1 MTSRPVGF
9 TLSLALLILSFCFP
23 FIINASETVPL
34 APWGDKIDVNGAEC
48 GTLEVYEDRAAGTGR
63 RISLSIA
70 VLPALSRDRQPDPL
84 FMLAGGPGMAAS
96 FLAQSA
102 NGPMRRIREKRDIVL
117 VDQRGTGDSHP
128 LDCEALDPDST
139 YYMLEGDLQV
149 QPMRDCLEDLLQ
161 DADVRHYTTP
171 IAMDDLDDVRAALG
185 YDQINLWGGSY
196 GSRAA
201 LVYLRR
207 HSEHVRAVI
216 VDGLAPPALQLPLY
230 IGEDAARAL
239 ELMLADCERD
249 PDCSGA
255 FPQLRDK
262 WSQLLARLEAEP
274 DQVRLPHPRTG
285 EIGEFTITR
294 SGVVLLVRATLYV
307 AEASTL
313 LPLIIERA
321 HERDYA
327 PLLALADPWV
337 GVAESMSVGMMFSVL
352 CSEDISR
359 ISDEE
364 RQDLAHEPLL
374 GSTIVDQWGSVCDFW
389 PLGELPPGYHE
400 PVISDKPT
408 LVLSGELDPVTP
420 PRWGELTAQHLSNSR
435 HVVVPGVAHGTSGTG
450 CIPRMMAQ
458 FIDSAS
464 LNGLDTQCVE
474 ELRRPMFFRSFAGPR
489 VGTIE
494 AIEATDLS
502 GGQAE

>member
-9 TLSLALLILSFCFP
+9 NLRLVLLILSFCFP
-23 FIINASETVPL
+23 FSIEASEEVPL
-34 APWGDKIDVNGAEC
+34 APCGDKIDINGAEC
-48 GTLEVYEDRAAGTGR
+48 GMLEVYENRAAGTGR
-63 RISLSIA
+63 RISLNIA
-70 VLPALSRDRQPDPL
+70 VLPALSRERQPDPL

-96 FLAQSA
+96 FLASTA
-102 NGPMRRIREKRDIVL
+102 DGAMRRIREKRDIVL

-139 YYMLEGDLQV
+139 YYMLEGDFQL
-149 QPMRDCLEDLLQ
+149 QPMKDCLEELLQ

-171 IAMDDLDDVRAALG
+171 VAMDDLDDVREALG

-207 HSEHVRAVI
+207 HPEHVRAVI
-216 VDGLAPPALQLPLY
+216 VDGLAPMALQLPRY

-239 ELMLADCERD
+239 ELMLADCEQD
-249 PDCSGA
+249 PDCSSA

-262 WSQLLARLEAEP
+262 WTQLLTRLEAEP
-274 DQVRLPHPRTG
+274 DQVRLAHPRTG
-285 EIGEFTITR
+285 EIDEFTITR
-294 SGVVLLVRATLYV
+294 IGVVALVRATLYV

-327 PLLALADPWV
+327 PLLALADPWAD
-337 GVAESMSVGMMFSVL
+337 VAEAMSVGMLFSVL

-359 ISDEE
+359 ISEEE
-364 RQDLAHEPLL
+364 RQDLSDEPLF
-374 GSTIVDQWGSVCDFW
+374 GSTIMDQWGSVCDFW
-389 PLGELPPGYHE
+389 PLAELPPGYHE
-400 PVISDKPT
+400 PVISDKPV

-420 PRWGELTAQHLSNSR
+420 PRWGGLTAQHLSNSK
-435 HVVVPGVAHGTSGTG
+435 HVVVPGVAHGTLGTG

-458 FIDSAS
+458 FVDSAS
-464 LNGLDTQCVE
+464 LDGLDTQCVE
-474 ELRRPMFFRSFAGPR
+474 ELKRPMFFRSFAGPR
-489 VGTIE
+489 VGTVE
-494 AIEATDLS
+494 TTKS